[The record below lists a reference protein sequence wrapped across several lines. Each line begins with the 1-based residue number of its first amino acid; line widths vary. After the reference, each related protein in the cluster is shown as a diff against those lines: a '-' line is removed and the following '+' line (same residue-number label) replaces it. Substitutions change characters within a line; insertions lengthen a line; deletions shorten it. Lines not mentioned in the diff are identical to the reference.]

1 MRDRDLL
8 ESKHLLWELVT
19 HEPTVLQCF
28 GIVEATC
35 MAQGLLCRVG
45 GAPCTDEF
53 QRFVDRHYIPF
64 CRQAIRACFTYGF
77 VPWYVRKLESGD
89 QIPQV
94 LCNGTFHWRTEIPS
108 RAGPA
113 LRQQRDCGP
122 VAYRVQITAPIDL
135 TDDDVEIFVHTPPS
149 FDVSVNSM
157 LYATP
162 PSPLSHVLVD
172 YKHLRQAQIRRSH
185 ADAWNTTAKL
195 VCSFK
200 PSVRVQE
207 DPGAS
212 LMDFADDSYYQPG
225 MHLGLPAAAP
235 LGATNLW
242 TRDTQIRRQFDG
254 PGTHQPDVYTL
265 PRDHDISQQ
274 PMLVPCED
282 LGFLLAKFQRDV
294 SAVLGVPEEM
304 VRSQARGQETVR
316 KTLASGRIFSANM
329 NDLCRSLQSL
339 LEAVYAR
346 IYGSSDVEFVLLP
359 MPRLEV
365 ETVADMKVLFDI
377 GGLTPD
383 MGLQLSRVL
392 LGEDI
397 HAAKRPRRGPQ
408 SCAVPPRASA
418 GADAPPTKTGP
429 APAH

>member
-1 MRDRDLL
+1 MAARLRGGMRERDML

-35 MAQGLLCRVG
+35 MAQGLFCRID

-53 QRFVDRHYIPF
+53 QRFVSRHYIPF

-77 VPWYVRKLESGD
+77 VPWHVRRLESGD
-89 QIPQV
+89 EVPEV
-94 LCNGTFHWRTEIPS
+94 LCNGTFNWRTEVPS
-108 RAGPA
+108 RSGPP
-113 LRQQRDCGP
+113 LRQQRDCGL
-122 VAYRVQITAPIDL
+122 VAYRVQITAPLDIH
-135 TDDDVEIFVHTPPS
+135 DDDVEIFVHTVPS
-149 FDVSVNSM
+149 LDVSVNSM

-162 PSPLSHVLVD
+162 PSPLAHVLVD
-172 YKHLRQAQIRRSH
+172 YKHMRQAQIRRSH

-195 VCSFK
+195 VCSFT

-225 MHLGLPAAAP
+225 MHLGLPASAP

-242 TRDTQIRRQFDG
+242 TRDTQIRRQFEG
-254 PGTHQPDVYTL
+254 PGTHQPDVFTL
-265 PRDHDISQQ
+265 PRDHSVAQQ
-274 PMLVPCED
+274 SMLVPCED

-329 NDLCRSLQSL
+329 NDLCRSIQAL
-339 LEAVYAR
+339 LSAVYHR
-346 IYGSSDVEFVLLP
+346 IYGADTAEFVLLP

-365 ETVADMKVLFDI
+365 ESVADMKVLFDI

-383 MGLQLSRVL
+383 MGLQLSQIL

-397 HAAKRPRRGPQ
+397 DNKRRRTGLAKAAPAR
-408 SCAVPPRASA
+408 
-418 GADAPPTKTGP
+418 PPTKTKP
-429 APAH
+429 SPPPE

>member
-1 MRDRDLL
+1 MRERDLL

-35 MAQGLLCRVG
+35 MAQGLFCRIDDV
-45 GAPCTDEF
+45 PCSDAF
-53 QRFVDRHYIPF
+53 QRFLDRHYVPF

-77 VPWYVRKLESGD
+77 VPWHVRQLESGD
-89 QIPQV
+89 RVPEV
-94 LCNGTFHWRTEIPS
+94 LCNGTFNWRTEIPS
-108 RAGPA
+108 RTTPA
-113 LRQQRDCGP
+113 LRQQRDAGL
-122 VAYRVQITAPIDL
+122 VAYRVQITAALDIR
-135 TDDDVEIFVHTPPS
+135 DDDVDIYVHTVPAL
-149 FDVSVNSM
+149 DVSVNSM

-162 PSPLSHVLVD
+162 PSPLSHILVD

-185 ADAWNTTAKL
+185 ADAWNTTARL

-225 MHLGLPAAAP
+225 MHLGLPAFAP

-242 TRDTQIRRQFDG
+242 TRDTQIRRQFEGQG
-254 PGTHQPDVYTL
+254 PHQPDVYTL
-265 PRDHDISQQ
+265 PRDHDVSQQ
-274 PMLVPCED
+274 AMLVPCED

-329 NDLCRSLQSL
+329 NDLCRTLQDL
-339 LEAVYAR
+339 LARVYER
-346 IYGSSDVEFVLLP
+346 IYGADAATFVLLP

-365 ETVADMKVLFDI
+365 ETVADMKVLHDI

-383 MGLQLSRVL
+383 MGLQLSQIL
-392 LGEDI
+392 LGEDVDNKRRRTAMQRGS
-397 HAAKRPRRGPQ
+397 AAKP
-408 SCAVPPRASA
+408 VP
-418 GADAPPTKTGP
+418 APSPTKTPPTP
-429 APAH
+429 APE